1 MLLCVSTRRQP
12 LAVARRVSNY
22 RNEGKST
29 VSAQAVEEELLRSI
43 EEVEDRIN
51 VFRKRVRAVLES
63 AQGEGTEEGGE
74 DVG

>member
-1 MLLCVSTRRQP
+1 M
-12 LAVARRVSNY
+12 
-22 RNEGKST
+22 
-29 VSAQAVEEELLRSI
+29 SAQAVEEELLRSI